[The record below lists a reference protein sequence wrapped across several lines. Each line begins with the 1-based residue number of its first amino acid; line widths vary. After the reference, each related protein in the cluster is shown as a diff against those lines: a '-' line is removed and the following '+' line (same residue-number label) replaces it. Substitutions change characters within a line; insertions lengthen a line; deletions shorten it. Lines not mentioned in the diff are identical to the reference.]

1 VSDAPGLRERKKR
14 QTRRLIADVA
24 TDLFVRRG
32 FDKVTVAEVAEAADV
47 STKTIFNYF
56 PRKEDMFF
64 DREQEAAELLTRAI
78 RDRPAGETP
87 MRALRR
93 LFVEAAEEG
102 RPLGGFRPGFRYF
115 LQTVVN
121 SAALRARARELVQ
134 AAERLIGDLFA
145 EAAGAGPQDIWP
157 RLQGVAA
164 VSAYRVVYLES
175 VRRLL
180 DGEPVDAIVRD
191 HVALLH
197 RAFDALER
205 GFGPS

>member
-1 VSDAPGLRERKKR
+1 MSNASGLRERKKR
-14 QTRRLIADVA
+14 QTRQLISDVA

-32 FDKVTVAEVAEAADV
+32 FDNVTVAEVAEAVGV

-64 DREQEAAELLTRAI
+64 DREPEAAELLTSTI

-87 MRALRR
+87 LRALRR
-93 LFVEAAEEG
+93 LLVDAAEQG
-102 RPLGGFRPGFRYF
+102 RPLGGFRPGLRHFM
-115 LQTVVN
+115 QTVLE
-121 SAALRARARELVQ
+121 SAALRARVREQVQ
-134 AAERLIGDLFA
+134 AAERLLGDLFA
-145 EAAGAGPQDIWP
+145 EAAGAGPHDVWP
-157 RLQGVAA
+157 RLQAVAA

-175 VRRLL
+175 ARRLL
-180 DGEPVDAIVRD
+180 AGEPADAIVRD
-191 HVALLH
+191 HVALVH